1 MPGYLRAGPSE
12 RLCDGARG
20 LAGRRS
26 FPAPAEGPPAL
37 SELPAGGDL
46 FSKSPSKGQRSSG
59 PERRVVG
66 TCSGS
71 RGCGPALTGAGLAL
85 WAVASARKLVFC
97 EMGFK

>member
-1 MPGYLRAGPSE
+1 MPGYLRAGPSK

-37 SELPAGGDL
+37 SELPAGGNL

-59 PERRVVG
+59 PERCVAG